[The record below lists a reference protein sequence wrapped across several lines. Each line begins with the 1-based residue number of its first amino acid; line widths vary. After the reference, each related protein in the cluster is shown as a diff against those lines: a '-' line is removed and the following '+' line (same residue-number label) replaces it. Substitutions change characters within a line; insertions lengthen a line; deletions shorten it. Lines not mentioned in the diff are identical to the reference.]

1 MQNYLDLLSRILTSG
16 EEHDDRTGVGTL
28 SLFGEQIRFDLHQGF
43 PLMTTKKLPLRWI
56 AEELFWFLRGSTDE
70 GELRSVGVDIWKEWA
85 TEEQCLRFNRE
96 AGDLGPVYGWLWRR
110 FGAPYER
117 FGGKLS
123 QQRFQAPGVDQIDRL
138 MHDLAHKPNSRRHIV
153 TGWCPQE
160 CDNVAL
166 PPCHTLWQIK
176 VHPNQQISL
185 HLYARSIDSFLGLP
199 FNIASY
205 ALLLTLIAAAI
216 RHEPRELIISF
227 GDVHIYKNH
236 VAQVE
241 EQLSRTPRTLPQIIV
256 NKWEEEEN
264 AFWTPLARL
273 LSFKWSDLELK
284 NYDPY
289 PTIKAEVAV

>member
-1 MQNYLDLLSRILTSG
+1 MQNYLDLLSRILANG

-28 SLFGEQIRFDLHQGF
+28 SLFGEQIRFDLRQGF

-70 GELRSVGVDIWKEWA
+70 RELRSAGVDIWKEWA
-85 TEEQCLRFNRE
+85 TEEQCLQFNRE

-117 FGGKLS
+117 FGGKFS
-123 QQRFQAPGVDQIDRL
+123 QRRFQANGVDQIERL
-138 MHDLAHKPNSRRHIV
+138 MNDLHNKPNSRRHIV
-153 TGWCPQE
+153 TGWNPLE

-166 PPCHTLWQIK
+166 PPCHTLWQVK
-176 VHPNQQISL
+176 VHPNREISL

-205 ALLLTLIAAAI
+205 ALLLTLIAVSI
-216 RHEPRELIISF
+216 RRAPRELVISF

-236 VAQVE
+236 LAQVE
-241 EQLSRTPRTLPQIIV
+241 EQLSRTPRPLPRLLV
-256 NKWEEEEN
+256 NQWEESED
-264 AFWTPLARL
+264 AWWTPFQRL
-273 LSFKWSDLELK
+273 LHFQWSDLKLEG
-284 NYDPY
+284 YDPY
-289 PTIKAEVAV
+289 PSIKAEVAV

>member
-1 MQNYLDLLSRILTSG
+1 MQNYLDLLSRILTHG

-28 SLFGEQIRFDLHQGF
+28 SLFGEQIRFDLRNGF

-70 GELRSVGVDIWKEWA
+70 GELRATGVDIWKEWA

-96 AGDLGPVYGWLWRR
+96 VGDLGPVYGWLWRR

-123 QQRFQAPGVDQIDRL
+123 QRRFQANGVDQIERL
-138 MHDLAHKPNSRRHIV
+138 MHDLLNKPNSRRHIV
-153 TGWCPQE
+153 TGWDPRE

-176 VHPNQQISL
+176 VHSDRQMSL

-205 ALLLTLIAAAI
+205 ALLLTLVAAAT
-216 RHEPRELIISF
+216 RYTPRELVISF

-236 VAQVE
+236 LAQVE
-241 EQLSRTPRTLPQIIV
+241 EQLSRTPRPLPDLAV
-256 NKWEEEEN
+256 NQKEESED
-264 AFWTPLARL
+264 AFWIPLQRL
-273 LSFKWSDLELK
+273 LHFQWRDLELK
-284 NYDPY
+284 NYDPH
-289 PTIKAEVAV
+289 PAIKAEVAV

>member
-1 MQNYLDLLSRILTSG
+1 MQNYLDLLSRILTNG

-28 SLFGEQIRFDLHQGF
+28 SLFGEQIRFDLRQGF

-70 GELRSVGVDIWKEWA
+70 RELRSAGVDIWKEWA

-110 FGAPYER
+110 FGAPYQR
-117 FGGKLS
+117 FGGKIS
-123 QQRFQAPGVDQIDRL
+123 QRRFQANGVDQIERL
-138 MHDLAHKPNSRRHIV
+138 MNELRDKPNSRRHVV
-153 TGWCPQE
+153 TGWDPRE

-166 PPCHTLWQIK
+166 PPCHTLWQVK
-176 VHPNQQISL
+176 VHSNHLISL

-199 FNIASY
+199 FNVASY
-205 ALLLTLIAAAI
+205 ALLLTLIASAL
-216 RHEPRELIISF
+216 RYTPKELVISF

-236 VAQVE
+236 IAQVE
-241 EQLSRTPRTLPQIIV
+241 EQLSRTPRLLPELTI
-256 NKWEEEEN
+256 NKWDESED
-264 AFWTPLARL
+264 AFWTPFQRL
-273 LSFKWSDLELK
+273 LHFRWEDLTLR

-289 PTIKAEVAV
+289 PVIRAEVAV